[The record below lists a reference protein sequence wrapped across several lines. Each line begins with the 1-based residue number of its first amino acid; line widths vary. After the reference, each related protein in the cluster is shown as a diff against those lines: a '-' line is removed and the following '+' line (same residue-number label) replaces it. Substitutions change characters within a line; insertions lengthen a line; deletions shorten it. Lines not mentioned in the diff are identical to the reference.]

1 MAFGSPAMHLSAG
14 WKPVGRQRKVAA
26 VIALVGLA
34 LAALGS
40 AAVSGPAD
48 NAGAVK
54 LSPAEALGYGLLA
67 AGAVGV
73 LVGLVVWAHAAITT
87 RAAARSEA
95 AHPVNH
101 WRGPLAPGRS
111 L

>member
-1 MAFGSPAMHLSAG
+1 MHLSAG
-14 WKPVGRQRKVAA
+14 RMPVGRQKKVAA
-26 VIALVGLA
+26 LIALVGLA

-48 NAGAVK
+48 NVGPVRM
-54 LSPAEALGYGLLA
+54 SPAEVLGVGLLA
-67 AGAVGV
+67 AGVSSV
-73 LVGLVVWAHAAITT
+73 LVGLAVWVHAAV
-87 RAAARSEA
+87 AARTSA
-95 AHPVNH
+95 RQADVHLVNH

>member
-14 WKPVGRQRKVAA
+14 PVPATRQRKVATI
-26 VIALVGLA
+26 VALVGLA

-48 NAGAVK
+48 NAGAVR
-54 LSPAEALGYGLLA
+54 LSPGEVLGVGLLA
-67 AGAVGV
+67 AGTVCVLIGLTVWVYSGV
-73 LVGLVVWAHAAITT
+73 TA
-87 RAAARSEA
+87 RAAGDESR
-95 AHPVNH
+95 VNH

-111 L
+111 P